1 MQLVFA
7 IVQNEDADGLCQ
19 PLNKRGYR
27 VTRINSGGGFLA
39 RSNVTVMLGVEDEQ
53 VGDVLQI
60 IKANCHSRRSYLNPL
75 PWGPETGH
83 LALSAPAPLEVEI
96 GGATIFTVPVRRFL
110 RVRGGPAPPAV
121 DTEYPLPADFEAG
134 DKMDLVLSIVRAE
147 DADQV
152 ATALLQAGF
161 RLTRLPTA
169 GAFLRRGNVTLA
181 SAVPRSA
188 VDQVLVLIQNNCRF
202 RAEAQRPK
210 SMMPQFSATV
220 FVVPLASYLHW
231 MDDQALATS

>member
-19 PLNKRGYR
+19 HLNKRGYR
-27 VTRINSGGGFLA
+27 VTRINSGGGFLS
-39 RSNVTVMLGVEDEQ
+39 RPNVTVMLGVEHEQ
-53 VGDVLQI
+53 VPDVLQI
-60 IKANCHSRRSYLNPL
+60 IKSQCQSRRSYLNPL
-75 PWGPETGH
+75 PWGPETGQPA
-83 LALSAPAPLEVEI
+83 LAAPVPLEVEI

-121 DTEYPLPADFEAG
+121 DTAYPVPPDSEAG
-134 DKMDLVLSIVRAE
+134 DKMDLVLSIVRSE

-181 SAVPRSA
+181 SAVPQPA
-188 VDQVLVLIQNNCRF
+188 VDQMIELIQNNCRF
-202 RAEAQRPK
+202 RAEAQHPK
-210 SMMPQFSATV
+210 SLMPEFSATV
-220 FVVPLASYLHW
+220 FVVPLAGFVLFMEHETP
-231 MDDQALATS
+231 AA